1 MDKTALTAV
10 LKEKFGFDSF
20 KPGQAE
26 VLEALTA
33 GKNALAML
41 PTGGGK
47 SLIYQMMGNMRDGLV
62 IIVTPLLS
70 LMQDQVAR
78 LNYAGEPKVVA
89 LNSTLPQD
97 ARRTIL
103 RSLDQYKFL
112 FVSPEMLG
120 QTVVQSAL
128 RKVKI
133 NLLVVDEAHT
143 IVSWGPDFRPDYLAL
158 PQVHKKL
165 GQPQLLLLTATA
177 TPKMMTDITVP
188 FGLPES
194 DWFIYRQSVDRPN
207 IYLHTETLA
216 NEGQKRERLADLVR
230 QLQGPGIVYF
240 SSRKLATSMAD
251 WLAENTGRRVA
262 AYHAGLDTMSRYRI
276 QQQFMLG
283 QIDVIAAT
291 SAFGMG
297 IDKDNVRYV
306 IHYHLSNDLANYLQE
321 IGRAGR
327 DGEQS
332 AAILLYVPGDENLQL
347 NMIDGTIPNREVV
360 MGYYDKRFGAD
371 EIGRDKANLLDF
383 YAKQGMNPDEVA
395 TMFET
400 RRQQRQQDLYNLV
413 NYAKSDAGL
422 RRQLLDHFGDD
433 AQSNDD
439 AESVGVVDWHP
450 EELALV
456 ATEAPTEL
464 AGVTDWRTQV
474 AKLFN
479 LG

>member
-33 GKNALAML
+33 GKNTLAML

-194 DWFIYRQSVDRPN
+194 DWFIYRESVDRPN

>member
-1 MDKTALTAV
+1 MTAV

-33 GKNALAML
+33 GKNTLAML

-47 SLIYQMMGNMRDGLV
+47 SLIYQMMGNMRDGLI

>member
-33 GKNALAML
+33 GKNTLAML

-120 QTVVQSAL
+120 QNVVQSAL

>member
-33 GKNALAML
+33 GKNTLAML

-383 YAKQGMNPDEVA
+383 YAEQGMNPDEVA

>member
-33 GKNALAML
+33 GKNTLAML

-62 IIVTPLLS
+62 IIVAPLLS

-450 EELALV
+450 EKLALV

>member
-33 GKNALAML
+33 GKNILAML

>member
-33 GKNALAML
+33 GKNTLAML

-78 LNYAGEPKVVA
+78 LNYAGESKVVA

-177 TPKMMTDITVP
+177 TPKMMNDITVS

-216 NEGQKRERLADLVR
+216 NKGQKRERLADLVR

-251 WLAENTGRRVA
+251 WLAENTDRRVA

-360 MGYYDKRFGAD
+360 KGYYDKRFGAD

-395 TMFET
+395 TMFEA

-433 AQSNDD
+433 AKSNDE

-456 ATEAPTEL
+456 ATEAPAEL

>member
-33 GKNALAML
+33 GKNTLAML

-188 FGLPES
+188 FGLPKS

-360 MGYYDKRFGAD
+360 MEYYDKRFGAD

-450 EELALV
+450 EKLALV

>member
-1 MDKTALTAV
+1 MTAV

-33 GKNALAML
+33 GKNTLAML

-207 IYLHTETLA
+207 IYLHTETLV

-283 QIDVIAAT
+283 QIDIIAAT

>member
-33 GKNALAML
+33 GKNTLAML

-47 SLIYQMMGNMRDGLV
+47 SLIFQMMGNMRDGLV

-128 RKVKI
+128 RKMKI

-194 DWFIYRQSVDRPN
+194 GWFIYRQSVDRPN

-464 AGVTDWRTQV
+464 ADVTDWRTQV

>member
-33 GKNALAML
+33 GKNTLAML

-262 AYHAGLDTMSRYRI
+262 AYHAGLDTVSRYRI

>member
-33 GKNALAML
+33 GKNTLAML

-371 EIGRDKANLLDF
+371 EIGRDKTNLLDF

>member
-33 GKNALAML
+33 GKNTLAML

-188 FGLPES
+188 FGLPKS

-297 IDKDNVRYV
+297 IDKENVRYV

-332 AAILLYVPGDENLQL
+332 AAILLYVPGDETLQL

>member
-33 GKNALAML
+33 GKNTLAML

-47 SLIYQMMGNMRDGLV
+47 SLIYQMMVNMRDGLV

-128 RKVKI
+128 RKMKI

>member
-33 GKNALAML
+33 GKNTLAML

-47 SLIYQMMGNMRDGLV
+47 SLIYQMLGNMRDGLV

>member
-33 GKNALAML
+33 GKNTLAML

-78 LNYAGEPKVVA
+78 LNYAGESKVVA

-103 RSLDQYKFL
+103 HSLDQYKFL

-188 FGLPES
+188 FGLPEA

-395 TMFET
+395 TMFEV

-433 AQSNDD
+433 AKSNDE

-450 EELALV
+450 ENLSLV

>member
-1 MDKTALTAV
+1 MDKTALTVV

-33 GKNALAML
+33 GKNTLAML

-450 EELALV
+450 EKLALV

>member
-33 GKNALAML
+33 GKNTLAML

-89 LNSTLPQD
+89 LNSTLPQN

>member
-33 GKNALAML
+33 GKNTLAML

-194 DWFIYRQSVDRPN
+194 DWFIYRQSVDRSN

>member
-33 GKNALAML
+33 GKNTLAML

-158 PQVHKKL
+158 PQVNKKL

>member
-10 LKEKFGFDSF
+10 LKDKFGFDSF

-33 GKNALAML
+33 GKNTLAML

>member
-33 GKNALAML
+33 GKNILAML

-450 EELALV
+450 EKLALV

>member
-33 GKNALAML
+33 GKNTLAML

-360 MGYYDKRFGAD
+360 IGYYDKRFGAD

>member
-1 MDKTALTAV
+1 
-10 LKEKFGFDSF
+10 
-20 KPGQAE
+20 
-26 VLEALTA
+26 
-33 GKNALAML
+33 ML

-450 EELALV
+450 EKLALV

>member
-1 MDKTALTAV
+1 MDKTALTAI

-33 GKNALAML
+33 GKNTLAML

>member
-33 GKNALAML
+33 GKNTLAML

-291 SAFGMG
+291 SALGMG

-347 NMIDGTIPNREVV
+347 NMIDGTIPSREVV

>member
-33 GKNALAML
+33 GKNTLAML

-128 RKVKI
+128 SKVKI

>member
-33 GKNALAML
+33 GKNTLAML

-216 NEGQKRERLADLVR
+216 NESQKRERLADLVR

-240 SSRKLATSMAD
+240 SSRKLAMSMAD

>member
-33 GKNALAML
+33 GKNTLAML

-207 IYLHTETLA
+207 IYLHTEMLA

>member
-33 GKNALAML
+33 GKNTLAML

-251 WLAENTGRRVA
+251 WLAENTGRHVA

>member
-33 GKNALAML
+33 GKNTLAML

-332 AAILLYVPGDENLQL
+332 AAILLYVPGNENLQL

-474 AKLFN
+474 AKLFK

>member
-33 GKNALAML
+33 GKNTLAML

-216 NEGQKRERLADLVR
+216 NEGQKRERLADLVL